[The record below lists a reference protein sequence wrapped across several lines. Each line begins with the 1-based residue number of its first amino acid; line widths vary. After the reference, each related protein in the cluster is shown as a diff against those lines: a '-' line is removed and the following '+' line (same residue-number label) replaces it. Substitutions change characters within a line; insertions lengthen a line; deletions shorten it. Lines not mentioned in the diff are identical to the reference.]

1 MGIEINRDETV
12 RLAREIAEAMGETV
26 DDLIHQLVVDRHAQ
40 LSRPIIGSPEYE
52 AQKRAFFAELDARRI
67 VDPRPWK
74 QIEEPEAE
82 LFYDLIR
89 AALAP
94 KLCAVSFVELVE
106 VFARRMDERDPLAAA
121 QRIVETLG
129 VSIIALSVDQAVLA
143 SQARNVYGRGRHVA
157 GLNFG
162 DVFVYALAKS
172 LDEPLLFKG
181 NDFIHTDV
189 KRAAP

>member
-1 MGIEINRDETV
+1 M
-12 RLAREIAEAMGETV
+12 
-26 DDLIHQLVVDRHAQ
+26 
-40 LSRPIIGSPEYE
+40 
-52 AQKRAFFAELDARRI
+52 I
-67 VDPRPWK
+67 VDTSALAA
-74 QIEEPEAE
+74 IAIGEPEAE

-106 VFARRMDERDPLAAA
+106 VFARRTDEPDPLAAA
-121 QRIVETLG
+121 QRIVEALG
-129 VSIIALSVDQAVLA
+129 VSIVALSVEQAVLA
-143 SQARNVYGRGRHVA
+143 SQARNFYGKGRHVA
-157 GLNFG
+157 DLNFG